1 MKLNNRGF
9 AISGILYAIMFLFI
23 TLIFAVLGLLGSRKI
38 VLDKYK
44 QEVSNKLEN
53 NEIIENAAKI
63 DKSGANT
70 PQLLIGMIPV
80 IYNGSNW
87 VKADYKSEY
96 DQNWYNYEEK
106 KWANVVLVNESSRNT
121 YQNASAGY
129 TINDDDI
136 LAFYVWI
143 PRFSYKLFNANA
155 NVLCSTISNLGVSY
169 NDIYPLCYNGATYN
183 ANNYTYGGVIE
194 QQIDIKFEKVNSI
207 KSDGANNLEYKTH
220 PAFTFGTKELSGI
233 WVSKYEITGNIDKIT
248 VLPNNQPIVSKS
260 ISELFYAVRNIES
273 DNNIYGL
280 NSNEVDSHI
289 IKNIEWGAV
298 AYLTQSRYGKCNNK
312 TCLEIGINNYYD
324 SGLKTGCGNN
334 PGSASNNTC
343 NSYVNALASTTGNI
357 TGIYDMS
364 GGAWEYVMA
373 NMQNET
379 KNFEANNSGFTESIN
394 NIYYDSYDYI
404 TNSLDLSK
412 SKLGDG
418 IRETV
423 KVYNSLTGGWYY
435 DNVQIFNN
443 ENYWLRRGGSYSD
456 LNGSGL
462 FSSYFTSGSADI
474 NTTTRTV
481 ITYEY

>member
-1 MKLNNRGF
+1 MKLNNKGF

-23 TLIFAVLGLLGSRKI
+23 TLIFAVLGLLGSRKVI
-38 VLDKYK
+38 LDKYK
-44 QEVSNKLEN
+44 QEVSNQLEN
-53 NEIIENAAKI
+53 NEIIENSAKI

-106 KWANVVLVNESSRNT
+106 KWANVVLVSESSRNT

-129 TINDDDI
+129 TINDNDI

-143 PRFSYKLFNANA
+143 PRFSYKLFNSNA
-155 NVLCSTISNLGVSY
+155 NVLCSTINNLNTSY
-169 NDIYPLCYNGATYN
+169 NDAYPLCYNGTTYN
-183 ANNYTYGGVIE
+183 SNNYTYGGVIE
-194 QQIDIKFEKVNSI
+194 QEIDVKFESI
-207 KSDGANNLEYKTH
+207 NKTKSSGINNLEYKTH
-220 PAFTFGTKELSGI
+220 PAFTFGNKELSGI
-233 WVSKYEITGNIDKIT
+233 WVSKYEITGSIDKIT
-248 VLPNNQPIVSKS
+248 SLPNNQPIVSKS

-280 NSNEVDSHI
+280 NPNEVDTHV
-289 IKNIEWGAV
+289 IKNTEWGAI
-298 AYLTQSRYGKCNNK
+298 AYLTQSKYGRCNNK
-312 TCLEIGINNYYD
+312 TCSEVGINNYYN

-334 PGSASNNTC
+334 PGSSSDTTC

-357 TGIYDMS
+357 TGVYDMS

-373 NMQNET
+373 NMQDEN
-379 KNFEANNSGFTESIN
+379 KNFVTNNSLFTESIN
-394 NIYYDSYDYI
+394 SIYYDSYNYSI
-404 TNSLDLSK
+404 NSLDLSN
-412 SKLGDG
+412 SILGDG

-423 KVYNSLTGGWYY
+423 KIYNSITGGWYY
-435 DNVQIFNN
+435 DNVNFFSAGNH
-443 ENYWLRRGGSYSD
+443 WLRRGGSNSD

-462 FSSYFTSGSADI
+462 FSSYFIDGSADTF
-474 NTTTRTV
+474 TTTRTI
-481 ITYEY
+481 ITYEH